1 MNLDFLK
8 GRRCTEVIR
17 NEYSWQ
23 FVFGNGCS
31 LTVECPWRIVAG
43 GRIAV
48 AHSDHQ
54 QQFGLAKPID
64 VSADTLKLLATNPV
78 VDVAVVPETSDL
90 SIDFDGGA
98 RFQLFTDSSGYESW
112 QIQDPDGQFWIG
124 RND

>member
-1 MNLDFLK
+1 MNMNFLK

-17 NEYSWQ
+17 HEYSWQ
-23 FVFGNGCS
+23 FVFGEGCS

-54 QQFGLAKPID
+54 QQFGLPKPVD
-64 VSADTLKLLATNPV
+64 VPTETLKLLSNNT
-78 VDVAVVPETSDL
+78 VANVTVGQETSDL

-98 RFQLFTDSSGYESW
+98 RFQLFADSSGYES
-112 QIQDPDGQFWIG
+112 
-124 RND
+124 